1 MRSTDYL
8 KKNGVDVEASLDIFG
23 DIETYNSSVGEFVV
37 GVTEKLNQMNSY
49 KISKDMNNYAIYAHS
64 LKSDANFFGF
74 TKLGELATEMEEKA
88 KSGDMYYVNE
98 NFPKL
103 QEEINK
109 SIEVVKEYMNG
120 TDGAPEA
127 PAAPAAPVEEEKTAE
142 PAPVETAP
150 AEDIATPVE
159 VAPAPVEEKKEEV
172 PNNAVVYD
180 KKTILVV
187 DDSNIIRN
195 FVKRVFSE
203 EYEVGTAQN
212 GQEAI
217 DILKANK
224 DNEFIET
231 ILLDLNMPKV
241 DGFAVLDFMQEN
253 NLLTKFPVSII
264 SGDSSKETIDRAF
277 GYQIIDMLSKPF
289 NEASVKSV
297 IEKTIMFKGME

>member
-8 KKNGVDVEASLDIFG
+8 KKNGVDVDASLDIFG

-74 TKLGELATEMEEKA
+74 TKLAELATEMEEKA

-98 NFPKL
+98 NFAKL

-120 TDGAPEA
+120 TDGAPE
-127 PAAPAAPVEEEKTAE
+127 PTAPVAEEKPAE
-142 PAPVETAP
+142 PAPAEPAPAQEITTPVEASEAP
-150 AEDIATPVE
+150 AEE
-159 VAPAPVEEKKEEV
+159 VKEEA
-172 PNNAVVYD
+172 PSNAVVYD
-180 KKTILVV
+180 RKTILVV

-224 DNEFIET
+224 DNDFIET

-264 SGDSSKETIDRAF
+264 SGDSSKETIDKAF
-277 GYQIIDMLSKPF
+277 GYQIVDMLSKPF